1 MNSFIRTVL
10 FLTAFSPVLFSLA
23 YVRYDM
29 NGWSAEIAQ
38 LLIIGVLGSLLPWL
52 ILKELAKR
60 SEVIPFRAKKV
71 EPTDF
76 MLIVFLF
83 SYVVPLVGRFAGM
96 DFEHIIVVLVVFA
109 VLCALVQSIPAH
121 PILRLFHVR
130 FYKVESESGMV
141 YTLISREELRSPAQV
156 SQVHLISTT
165 MLLKAS

>member
-1 MNSFIRTVL
+1 MSSVIRTIL
-10 FLTAFSPVLFSLA
+10 FLSAFSPVMFTLA

-29 NGWSAEIAQ
+29 HGWSGEIAQ
-38 LLIIGVLGSLLPWL
+38 LLIIGLLGSVLPWL

-83 SYVVPLVGRFAGM
+83 SYVTPLVGRFAGM
-96 DFEHIIVVLVVFA
+96 DFAHIIVVIGVYAL
-109 VLCALVQSIPAH
+109 LCWLVQSIPAH
-121 PILRLFHVR
+121 PILRLLSVR
-130 FYKVESESGMV
+130 FYKVESDSGMV

-156 SQVHLISTT
+156 NKVHLISTT
-165 MLLKAS
+165 MLLKVS